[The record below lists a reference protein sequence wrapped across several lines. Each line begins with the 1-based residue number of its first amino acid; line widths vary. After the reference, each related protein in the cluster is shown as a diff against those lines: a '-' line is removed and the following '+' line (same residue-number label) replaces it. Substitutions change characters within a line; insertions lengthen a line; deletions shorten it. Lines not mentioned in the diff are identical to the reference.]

1 MNVIFESEGN
11 RVKGISFHP
20 KFPWVLCSY
29 YSGDIL
35 LWDYVHKMLIDTYVG
50 HDGPVRSVD
59 FHSTQP
65 MFVSGSDDKTIKIWN
80 YESKKCQYT
89 LTGHKDYVR
98 TVQFHKELP
107 WIISC
112 GDDMT
117 IRIWNWINRQILA
130 TATGHD
136 HYVMSA
142 FFHPSQDWIVSASL
156 DSTIRIWDYSV
167 LRKKFFVAG
176 FSQFN
181 VITMDVT
188 MIHKLE
194 GHEKG
199 VNWAIF
205 HPSLNLIASS
215 SDDKRILIWKYSFS
229 SWTEAD
235 SLRGHTNNVSCV
247 MFHPKLDYIISNSE
261 DKTLRIWDLNKKS
274 TIDKMTKE
282 NDRFWILATHPTIP
296 LFAAG
301 TDSELIVFKLE
312 DTRIPS
318 ASCLNNILFYFNNS
332 IKIWKEGI
340 TEKKNLCDVS
350 FRSKSIKHGVV
361 ALLRNP
367 FVKDSNNS
375 FDFILL
381 INDNGKK
388 QVIHYSSNSKNNQD
402 QKNGNEYILDASSAC
417 YLAKNRLL
425 VLEKEGDL
433 YSYDTNNFN
442 QKVQI
447 LTGNID
453 KDQFGSI
460 YQATLGRFFL
470 KFKNGI
476 VALFDV
482 NTRKILKET
491 TEITEM
497 KYVTWNSNLT
507 YAALVGQTTIFII
520 NKNMEIITKI
530 KEKSS
535 IKSACFD
542 ENNVLFYTTY
552 FHVKYAL
559 IEPGLYGIVK
569 STETPLYL
577 MNVKNSVIYY
587 STANQSIE
595 SQHIVYTDVAFKL
608 NLLNKNYENI
618 VKMLKAGNVYGNKT
632 VESIQNAGFPDLS
645 MKFVVDPK
653 QKFNLAL
660 KSGKLDEAKEAAE
673 KLKEK
678 VYFDK
683 LAEKAMMMGKLDIAE
698 FCYVKSQNIDKLIF
712 FYTITGRQDK
722 LKKVTLA
729 LKQTGDN
736 SRRFLNAIYT
746 CNNEEKINVLKE
758 TGHSSLALLVAKLNN
773 RNDLIDKIN
782 EENKKSGK
790 KVKINENDFTE
801 IKNNMGLLTP
811 LKPIVNPKNKEYH
824 SNWSSVI
831 EVKKVN
837 QQASIDNILNQNQNE
852 EEENDVFGQ
861 IVPSNDNE
869 KETNKEND
877 NKNEKEDKNK
887 ISDKWKDDEDEE
899 DDEEIQKMLEEAKK
913 KEIANNANLTQRD
926 DDIITRQSK
935 SMLPG
940 IQVALGNF
948 KLALNYLRSQVG
960 IRENYESLRPIIKDI
975 YLSSY
980 SQFKIMPYLAPIE
993 FNLRQQNSK
1002 TLGKLIPQNGVTML
1016 KLKNM
1021 LNDGYTCISNFEMQ
1035 EGMKIFRD
1043 VLKYVIFFVATNEEE
1058 EKEIKNIIS
1067 ICAEYI
1073 YLTKLSLLADEV
1085 KDKDKDK
1092 VKYCELYCLM
1102 SLCKLE
1108 SDEHKFL
1115 IYKKAKYCCKNIKNF
1130 ITALFFIKK
1139 MSQFE
1144 NTLGNS
1150 FKKEFNKIK
1159 EEIDLFQKI
1168 GTNKQT
1174 INFDTNENLPCIKDF
1189 YSANELKRVGVNE
1202 KILTCPLCNSVEFM
1216 NYKGKI
1222 CSTCNLSTLGE
1233 EVIGFKVLEK

>member
-1 MNVIFESEGN
+1 MNVIFELEGN

-35 LWDYVHKMLIDTYVG
+35 LFDYVHKMLIDTYVG

-194 GHEKG
+194 GHERG
-199 VNWAIF
+199 VNWAVF

-215 SDDKRILIWKYSFS
+215 SDDKKILIWKYSFS
-229 SWTEAD
+229 SWSEAD

-247 MFHPKLDYIISNSE
+247 VFHPKLDYIISDSE

-274 TIDKMTKE
+274 TVDKMTKE

-301 TDSELIVFKLE
+301 TDSEIIVFKLE

-318 ASCLNNILFYFNNS
+318 TSCLNNILFYFNNS
-332 IKIWKEGI
+332 VKIWKEGI
-340 TEKKNLCDVS
+340 TEKKNICDVS
-350 FRSKSIKHGVV
+350 FRSKSFKHGIVSII
-361 ALLRNP
+361 RNP
-367 FVKDSNNS
+367 FLKDMNSN

-388 QVIHYSSNSKNNQD
+388 KVIHYDSKATQEKGN
-402 QKNGNEYILDASSAC
+402 NEYILEDASSAC
-417 YLAKNRLL
+417 FLAKNRLL
-425 VLEKEGDL
+425 VLDKDGDL

-497 KYVTWNSNLT
+497 KYVVWNSNLT

-577 MNVKNSVIYY
+577 MNVRNSVIYY
-587 STANQSIE
+587 STANQSLE

-660 KSGKLDEAKEAAE
+660 KSGKLEEAKEAAE
-673 KLKEK
+673 KLNEK
-678 VYFDK
+678 IYFDK

-698 FCYVKSQNIDKLIF
+698 FCYIKSQNIDKLIF
-712 FYTITGRQDK
+712 FYTITGKQEKFKK
-722 LKKVTLA
+722 LTSNLEKA
-729 LKQTGDN
+729 GEY
-736 SRRFLNAIYT
+736 SRRFLSAIYT
-746 CNNEEKINVLKE
+746 CNNEQKINVLKE
-758 TGHSSLALLVAKLNN
+758 TGHSTLALLVAKLND
-773 RNDLIDKIN
+773 RKDLVDQIN
-782 EENKKSGK
+782 EENKKNGK
-790 KVKINENDFTE
+790 EVKINENDLAE
-801 IKNNMGLLTP
+801 IKKNMGLLTP
-811 LKPIVNPKNKEYH
+811 MKPVVNQKNKEYH

-837 QQASIDNILNQNQNE
+837 QQASIDNILNQKE
-852 EEENDVFGQ
+852 EEDNDVFGQ
-861 IVPSNDNE
+861 IASSTNE
-869 KETNKEND
+869 KENNEEIKE
-877 NKNEKEDKNK
+877 EKDKNK
-887 ISDKWKDDEDEE
+887 ISDKWKDEDEEE
-899 DDEEIQKMLEEAKK
+899 DDEEMHKMLEEAKK
-913 KEIANNANLTQRD
+913 KEIANNANLTQKD
-926 DDIITRQSK
+926 DDLISRQNK
-935 SMLPG
+935 SMVPG
-940 IQVALGNF
+940 VQVALGNF
-948 KLALNYLRSQVG
+948 KLALNYLRSQIG

-980 SQFKIMPYLAPIE
+980 SQFKIMPYLSPLE
-993 FNLRQQNSK
+993 FNLRQPNSK

-1016 KLKNM
+1016 KLKNL
-1021 LNDGYTCISNFEMQ
+1021 LNKGYDCISNFEMQ
-1035 EGMKIFRD
+1035 EGMKVFRD
-1043 VLKYVIFFVATNEEE
+1043 ILKYAIFFVATSEEE
-1058 EKEIKNIIS
+1058 ENEIKNIIS

-1073 YLTKLSLLADEV
+1073 YLTKISLAADEV
-1085 KDKDKDK
+1085 KDKDKI
-1092 VKYCELYCLM
+1092 KYCELICLM
-1102 SLCKLE
+1102 SVCKLE

-1144 NTLGNS
+1144 STLGSS

-1159 EEIDLFQKI
+1159 EEVDVFQKI
-1168 GTNKQT
+1168 GTNKQQ
-1174 INFDTNENLPCIKDF
+1174 INFDTNENLPCIKEF
-1189 YSANELKRVGVNE
+1189 YSATELKRVGVSE
-1202 KILTCPLCNSVEFM
+1202 KIIKCPLCNSVEYIS
-1216 NYKGKI
+1216 NKGKV
-1222 CSTCNLSTLGE
+1222 CDTCHLSTLGE

>member
-1 MNVIFESEGN
+1 MNVIFKSEGS
-11 RVKGISFHP
+11 RVKGIAFHP
-20 KFPWVLCSY
+20 KFSWILASY
-29 YSGDIL
+29 YTGDIL
-35 LWDYVHKMLIDTYVG
+35 IFDYVQKMLIDTYTG
-50 HDGPVRSVD
+50 HSGPVRSVD
-59 FHSTQP
+59 FHISQP
-65 MFVSGSDDKTIKIWN
+65 IFVSGSDDKTIKIWN

-89 LTGHKDYVR
+89 LEGHKDYIR

-107 WIISC
+107 WIISA

-117 IRIWNWINRQILA
+117 IRIWNWINRQLLA
-130 TATGHD
+130 QATGHD

-156 DSTIRIWDYSV
+156 DSTIRVWDYSV

-176 FSQFN
+176 FNQFN
-181 VITMDVT
+181 VITMDIT

-194 GHEKG
+194 GHERG

-229 SWTEAD
+229 SWSEAD
-235 SLRGHTNNVSCV
+235 CLRGHSNNVSCV
-247 MFHPKLDYIISNSE
+247 IFHPKLDYIISNSE
-261 DKTLRIWDLNKKS
+261 DKTMRIWDLNKKA
-274 TIDKMTKE
+274 TVEKMNKE
-282 NDRFWILATHPTIP
+282 NDRFWILAAHPSIS

-318 ASCLNNILFYFNNS
+318 TSCLNNVLFYFNNTV
-332 IKIWKEGI
+332 KLWKEGI
-340 TEKKNLCDVS
+340 TEKKSIAKVS
-350 FRSKSIKHGVV
+350 FRSKGVKHGIVSI
-361 ALLRNP
+361 LRNP
-367 FVKDSNNS
+367 FIKDLNQN
-375 FDFILL
+375 FDFVLL
-381 INDNGKK
+381 IEDNNKK
-388 QVIHYSSNSKNNQD
+388 KVIHYSSKAGADPNNSI
-402 QKNGNEYILDASSAC
+402 EVILDEGSSAC

-425 VLEKEGDL
+425 VLNRDGEL
-433 YSYDTNNFN
+433 YSYDINNFN

-447 LTGNID
+447 QTGNID
-453 KDQFGSI
+453 KEQFASI

-497 KYVTWNSNLT
+497 KFVVWNANLT
-507 YAALVGQTTIFII
+507 YAALVGQNNIFII

-559 IEPGLYGIVK
+559 IEPGLYGIIK
-569 STETPLYL
+569 STETPIYL

-587 STANQSIE
+587 SNANQSIE
-595 SQHIVYTDVAFKL
+595 NQRISYVDVAFKL

-618 VKMLKAGNVYGNKT
+618 VKTLKSGNVYGNKA

-645 MKFVVDPK
+645 MKFVVDMK

-673 KLKEK
+673 KLNEK
-678 VYFDK
+678 IYYDK
-683 LAEKAMMMGKLDIAE
+683 LAEKAMIMGKLDITE
-698 FCYVKSQNIDKLIF
+698 FCYVKSKNIDKLLF
-712 FYTITGRQDK
+712 FYTITGKQDK
-722 LKKVTLA
+722 LKMISESLSKTS
-729 LKQTGDN
+729 DY

-746 CNNEEKINVLKE
+746 CNNDEKIKVLKE
-758 TGHSSLALLVAKLNN
+758 TGHSTLALLVAKLNN
-773 RNDLIDKIN
+773 RKDIADQIKGAKIN
-782 EENKKSGK
+782 EKDYN
-790 KVKINENDFTE
+790 E
-801 IKNNMGLLTP
+801 IKNERDILIP
-811 LKPIVNPKNKEYH
+811 LKPVVNLKNKEYH

-831 EVKKVN
+831 EVKKSIQSDN
-837 QQASIDNILNQNQNE
+837 IDNILNQNE
-852 EEENDVFGQ
+852 EEDEGDVFGQ
-861 IVPSNDNE
+861 IITNE
-869 KETNKEND
+869 SKEKDKKVEEGDKKE
-877 NKNEKEDKNK
+877 EKNK
-887 ISDKWKDDEDEE
+887 ISDKWKDEDEEE
-899 DDEEIQKMLEEAKK
+899 DDEEIKKMLEEAKK
-913 KEIANNANLTQRD
+913 REQANNANLSQKD
-926 DDIITRQSK
+926 DDLIYRQSSN
-935 SMLPG
+935 SMIPG

-948 KLALNYLRSQVG
+948 KLAFNYLKSQIG
-960 IRENYESLRPIIKDI
+960 LTENYESLKPIIKDV

-980 SQFKIMPYLAPIE
+980 SQFKIMPFLSPIE

-1002 TLGKLIPQNGVTML
+1002 NLGKNLPQNGVTML

-1021 LNDGYTCISNFEMQ
+1021 LNKGYNCISEFEMQ
-1035 EGMKIFRD
+1035 EALKVFRD
-1043 VLKYVIFFVATNEEE
+1043 ILKYVIFFVATNEQEE
-1058 EKEIKNIIS
+1058 TEIKNIIN
-1067 ICAEYI
+1067 ICTEYI
-1073 YLTKLSLLADEV
+1073 YLAKISLLADDMKE
-1085 KDKDKDK
+1085 KDK
-1092 VKYCELYCLM
+1092 VKYCELICLM
-1102 SLCKLE
+1102 SVCKLE
-1108 SDEHKFL
+1108 LDEHKFL

-1139 MSQFE
+1139 MSPFE
-1144 NTLGNS
+1144 STLGSS

-1168 GTNKQT
+1168 GTNKHQ
-1174 INFDTNENLPCIKDF
+1174 INFDINENLPCIKDF
-1189 YSANELKRVGVNE
+1189 YSASDIKRVGVSD
-1202 KILTCPLCNSVEFM
+1202 KILRCPLCSSVELVDK
-1216 NYKGKI
+1216 KGKV
-1222 CSTCNLSTLGE
+1222 CQCCNLSTLGE